1 MGHTAALGS
10 FVSSLSFVL
19 SEKFDVAPGAAH
31 LLCLDN
37 DKFLLDDGIMCG
49 ALTECGGLGCSL
61 LERFSVSLRS
71 CDYLVNSLRSCD
83 YLVNSLR
90 RVRLGQGRPNGRPT
104 PVT

>member
-1 MGHTAALGS
+1 MCPERVAL
-10 FVSSLSFVL
+10 VVL
-19 SEKFDVAPGAAH
+19 PF
-31 LLCLDN
+31 

-71 CDYLVNSLRSCD
+71 CDYLVNSLR
-83 YLVNSLR
+83 